1 MGGDILELKLA
12 EELERKAKRQKLLM
26 KIHVL
31 EGYRKNVRQAMER
44 LEDAKNLYRAAHGCH
59 APTWQGETRQ
69 AYEQIAGDLKVEGN
83 KSYTVGNDLM
93 NAITQEIRRLQ
104 DQAEALR

>member
-1 MGGDILELKLA
+1 MELKLV

-26 KIHVL
+26 QVHVL
-31 EGYRKNVRQAMER
+31 EGYRRNIRQAIER
-44 LEDAKNLYRAAHGCH
+44 LEDAKSLYRSAHGCYV
-59 APTWQGETRQ
+59 PSWQGETRQ
-69 AYEQIAGDLKVEGN
+69 AYEHIAGELNAAGN

-93 NAITQEIRRLQ
+93 NAITREIRRLQ